1 MKTKTSLGKSEIECL
16 RILTAHLRDV
26 NCTQKPED
34 IKSDLHNLADQIYN
48 LTLK

>member
-26 NCTQKPED
+26 NCTQKPDD
-34 IKSDLHNLADQIYN
+34 IQYDLYNIAEQIDN
-48 LTLK
+48 MTIK